1 MKIITLLVM
10 ATFACW
16 AEDQYWVVTAY
27 SGNAKGQAYVIAV
40 DKSGVVMYF
49 AMTDK
54 DGKVVSSPGT
64 LRDNEF
70 GPDLSKSSIEI
81 QVSPLSMNLRSTS
94 YGQSLRI
101 LREEKVIKLQDVK
114 VGIKYDK
121 NGNYI
126 ASFWCDR
133 IDVLP
138 KTVDEFL
145 KFKLITLEKVSK
157 IKGEMI
163 NELPVELLKDETGL
177 PP

>member
-1 MKIITLLVM
+1 MKIAILLI
-10 ATFACW
+10 FAASICW

-27 SGNAKGQAYVIAV
+27 SGNTKGQAYVIAV
-40 DKSGVVMYF
+40 NKSGVVMYF

-54 DGKVVSSPGT
+54 DGKVISSPGT

-101 LREEKVIKLQDVK
+101 MREEKVIKLQDVK
-114 VGIKYDK
+114 VGVKYDK

-126 ASFWCDR
+126 ASFWCDT
-133 IDVLP
+133 IDGLP

-145 KFKLITLEKVSK
+145 KFKLITLERISK
-157 IKGEMI
+157 IKGEMV
-163 NELPVELLKDETGL
+163 NELLTEPLKDENGF